1 MVTTV
6 SAAILPHAAPDL
18 GQRAGARVTPI
29 RTANAGVAPAG
40 AASDNALEPGE
51 LAPEGAGGGQRAED
65 GLSADVSAGRFATAL
80 HDFAANRD
88 AAHHLSVGERESLG
102 VDKWLT
108 KCKIDKPDRFSG
120 ESAGCGEHVKS
131 FLSEV
136 KRYFA
141 VTGLPVSSWGVMS
154 AHFLKGAALL
164 SWELEFQDAVLAE
177 GSSAVSWDQFEH
189 FMLDSF
195 GLFQPATEIRSAYDA
210 MLQSDYD
217 TVSEF
222 VREFRL
228 KERELI
234 GTPYHPGGSAI
245 IDFIKKLTP
254 AVRKYVQDNAPEEWW
269 TDVKQVHKKSLQY
282 ELNQRAAVTV
292 HVDSD
297 YEPDVGLETASESEH
312 DDDDLLEHD
321 TEQGGRKRVRTPPSV
336 WDARKKSQTCYRCGK
351 PGHRA
356 KDCSAEF

>member
-1 MVTTV
+1 VLPVTV
-6 SAAILPHAAPDL
+6 LSNQVNWL
-18 GQRAGARVTPI
+18 
-29 RTANAGVAPAG
+29 
-40 AASDNALEPGE
+40 

-65 GLSADVSAGRFATAL
+65 GLSADVFAGRFARAL

-88 AAHHLSVGERESLG
+88 AAHHLSAGERESFA

-120 ESAGCGEHVKS
+120 ESAGCGEHVKP

-136 KRYFA
+136 KRYYA

-245 IDFIKKLTP
+245 IDYIKKLTP

-269 TDVKQVHKKSLQY
+269 TDVKQVYKKSLQY

-292 HVDSD
+292 HVDSG
-297 YEPDVGLETASESEH
+297 YEPDVGLDTASESEH

-321 TEQGGRKRVRTPPSV
+321 MEQGGRKRVRTPPSV

>member
-1 MVTTV
+1 M
-6 SAAILPHAAPDL
+6 
-18 GQRAGARVTPI
+18 
-29 RTANAGVAPAG
+29 TA
-40 AASDNALEPGE
+40 
-51 LAPEGAGGGQRAED
+51 
-65 GLSADVSAGRFATAL
+65 
-80 HDFAANRD
+80 
-88 AAHHLSVGERESLG
+88 AAHHLSVGERESLA

-120 ESAGCGEHVKS
+120 CGEHVKS

-136 KRYFA
+136 KRYLA
-141 VTGLPVSSWGVMS
+141 VTSLPVSSWGVMS

-164 SWELEFQDAVLAE
+164 
-177 GSSAVSWDQFEH
+177 SWDQFEH

-210 MLQSDYD
+210 MVPSDYD

-254 AVRKYVQDNAPEEWW
+254 AVRKYVQDNAPEVWW
-269 TDVKQVHKKSLQY
+269 TDVKQVYKKSLQY

-297 YEPDVGLETASESEH
+297 YEPDVGLDTASESEH

-321 TEQGGRKRVRTPPSV
+321 MEQGGRKRV
-336 WDARKKSQTCYRCGK
+336 RKKSQTCYRCGK
-351 PGHRA
+351 PGHSPVA
-356 KDCSAEF
+356 APGHLACTSVAH